1 VVLYVAMGVLALTTG
16 RALPWQREEILR
28 PQLWGS
34 GALLFGAGMA
44 LARFVGTLHDLTLD
58 DVVFPCS
65 ILMLI
70 CGAVLQ
76 HVGQRVGR

>member
-1 VVLYVAMGVLALTTG
+1 M
-16 RALPWQREEILR
+16 
-28 PQLWGS
+28 
-34 GALLFGAGMA
+34 FGAGMA
-44 LARFVGTLHDLTLD
+44 LARFAGAVHELAVA

-65 ILMLI
+65 IFMLI